1 MKQPPRDSGFTLIE
15 TSVSVAVLGVL
26 LTSAFSITLETMS
39 FWGDNETDTAL
50 QSEAHRTLERMTDL
64 LRKSGRTRIGGVEYP
79 RVVMGG
85 KGLQFAMLTDLD
97 GNGYAFDSA
106 TSALEWSNV
115 VYTIRRNAEG
125 SVQVYQGVNPV
136 YYLGRFTQSV
146 GFRTIRENPALNIK
160 EIQVALDFVR
170 VTKSGASLSYFVN
183 GSIHMRN

>member
-1 MKQPPRDSGFTLIE
+1 MRNLPRKSGFTLIE

-50 QSEAHRTLERMTDL
+50 QSEAHRTLERLTDL
-64 LRKSGRTRIGGVEYP
+64 LRKSGRTRIDGIEYP
-79 RVVMGG
+79 RVIAGG
-85 KGLQFAMLTDLD
+85 QGLQFAMLTDLD
-97 GNGYAFDSA
+97 GNGYAFDSG

-115 VYTIRRNAEG
+115 IYTVRRNSEG
-125 SVQVYQGVNPV
+125 SVQVYRGLDPV
-136 YYLGRFTQSV
+136 YYLGRFVQTV
-146 GFRTIRENPALNIK
+146 GFRTVRENPTLNIK

-170 VTKSGASLSYFVN
+170 ATKSGASLTYFVN